1 MKNLL
6 WLAVAA
12 ALLIGAYVLIQNQGG
27 MSREQSTIEGGGLGT
42 YTYSCANG
50 STFAMTP
57 ADDVRSIKLSAG
69 SQGMF
74 TGEITLAAVPSAT
87 TARFEGTYM
96 GNAVIFIGAGEEVA
110 LAVGTQTTFCHPV
123 PNADMAPWNWGDAG
137 EGGGSEQPDAAL
149 VVSESIVGKWE
160 STGDVKFIRELNAD
174 GTFTDWY
181 DGASTDD
188 GTWKVFSGANAPA
201 VSFSVEANAV
211 YLQLVTEHD
220 VVDTLSF
227 KISKLTPEEL
237 EMIYLERGGVLSF
250 RSIQ

>member
-12 ALLIGAYVLIQNQGG
+12 ALLIGAYVLMQNRDDMRAEDTGP
-27 MSREQSTIEGGGLGT
+27 GT
-42 YTYSCANG
+42 YAYSCANG
-50 STFAMTP
+50 STFSMTP
-57 ADDVRSIKLSAG
+57 AEDMQSVKLFAG

-74 TGEITLAAVPSAT
+74 TGEITLSAVPSAT
-87 TARFEGTYM
+87 NARFEGTYM
-96 GNAVIFIGAGEEVA
+96 GNAVIFTGAGEEVA
-110 LAVGTQTTFCHPV
+110 FAIGTQTTFCNPV
-123 PNADMAPWNWGDAG
+123 PNAEMAPWNWGDLG

-149 VVSESIVGKWE
+149 VVKESIVGKWE
-160 STGDVKFIRELNAD
+160 STGDVKFVRELRAD
-174 GTFTDWY
+174 GTFTDSY